1 VDGAPEVQF
10 LVLGPLEV
18 LAEGRAVALGGPKP
32 RLLLATLLVH
42 ANEVVSADRL
52 IDVLWDDGP
61 PDSALT
67 TLQKHISR
75 LRAAIEPRR
84 APGGLS
90 ARLVTRPPGYLL
102 RVEPPECD
110 ATRFERMVADAQRG
124 AAAGDLSRA
133 TELFDAAL
141 GLWRGPAWA
150 EFADEDF
157 ARAEVARLDGL
168 RAVAMEDRTEVA
180 LAAGRHAEM
189 VGR

>member
-1 VDGAPEVQF
+1 VNGVPEMQF

-18 LAEGRAVALGGPKP
+18 LAEGRVVGLGGAKP
-32 RLLLATLLVH
+32 RLVLAALLVH

-52 IDVLWDDGP
+52 IDVLWAEAP

-75 LRAAIEPRR
+75 LRMAIEPGRG
-84 APGGLS
+84 PGAAA

-102 RVEPPECD
+102 RVEPTECD
-110 ATRFERMVADAQRG
+110 ATRFERIVADAQRG
-124 AAAGDLSRA
+124 AASGDLARA
-133 TELFDAAL
+133 TELLQAAL

-157 ARAEVARLDGL
+157 ARARR
-168 RAVAMEDRTEVA
+168 RAPRRDDR
-180 LAAGRHAEM
+180 
-189 VGR
+189 